1 MIHVELEDIVT
12 HDEFVNRAAALA
24 QAADEEGRVIVVTRN
39 GRAAVAL
46 VSLPQL
52 EEISGKRAHAGGTP
66 ILPPAPMNELP
77 AEEPVTHADE
87 QPLAEVTSEEE
98 VPTPKSDLPPLPEGM
113 L

>member
-52 EEISGKRAHAGGTP
+52 EEISGKRAHAAGSP
-66 ILPPAPMNELP
+66 ILPAAEVTELP
-77 AEEPVTHADE
+77 AAPAVADE
-87 QPLAEVTSEEE
+87 PSEPKQEEAPAPL
-98 VPTPKSDLPPLPEGM
+98 PKSDLPPLPDGM

>member
-52 EEISGKRAHAGGTP
+52 EEISGKRAHAAGTP
-66 ILPPAPMNELP
+66 ILPAKAKDELP
-77 AEEPVTHADE
+77 EPEAEP
-87 QPLAEVTSEEE
+87 QKLAEAT
-98 VPTPKSDLPPLPEGM
+98 PTPKSDLPPLPEGM
-113 L
+113 I